1 MKLSAAFNHS
11 FSAGYSYVSQVYDVA
26 KLIPDLNGLYLCDP
40 EFLEFSKI
48 GSTAGNQVQT
58 IFNLLF
64 DGNFL
69 QASGAAPTLIPSDSQ
84 FNNRPSIEFSDAG
97 AQKLLFYRPV
107 QVGTIIIV
115 YLTRVSGSYL
125 VFAPRQMGN
134 NPPVFY
140 DAFPSGGSGLWAQE
154 PLANNSV
161 YDATSR
167 INSRLVSPTTFVP
180 LGSPR
185 VLSVTDISNSNQSES
200 ISGFGGSHR
209 DGGKSVQG
217 KIAAIITSASPCPL
231 DILAAVEAKLA
242 QIYINYNGVVLSSQ
256 PAFRV
261 FVGQFFSFDFA
272 TIAVDEFFDITAYTY
287 VAPSG
292 IGLSFTGSVLSGYVP
307 EVFEGEFTITIA
319 NSNSMVS
326 TFSFALEAVRPDPFI
341 LEFPQQSNI
350 SVSLSTLKDE
360 DDIPYGVYTDNV
372 GNITKWEDS
381 RRLPDKPLYVGS
393 TVDNVNQITYDGTK
407 SSFITNSSL
416 SPRTLLG
423 TSVSCKTFIWVY
435 KQKQIGERFMANGFP
450 DIFANG
456 VLWTTSNS
464 EEIFGTTAITQLNTR
479 VNKVGVNAFNYRLP
493 TEYGAIITATNNT
506 SSISFSGFTSQ
517 LKGELLYF
525 IGWSEALSDSE
536 LNIATHLLAEK
547 FFDSTLILFSTATE
561 FRYASDVIVNL
572 NKKVTEIAGNAVSY
586 EILVNHYSAII
597 TGDDLIFTCLT
608 DDFIS
613 FTIRAYTTTES
624 VTFSFNVSI
633 TLLTNQL
640 YISLKGLLNT
650 FSSFFIVTP
659 ETATLSG
666 GNILQLNEYRVNGQE
681 LLATN
686 LVNYITPTQLDGL
699 PAARFNIDGSSHLD
713 YGTPST
719 SSGYCFIMAYIRK
732 SGQTGAAFLFGQ
744 NSNNIFNSGNDGE
757 ILANDFF
764 GDVWANGAERE
775 RDYVLPEE
783 CLSVVIF
790 NSTDLVTI
798 NSIAKDR
805 VFEDRSVKGSVA
817 MFCIVDY
824 KISPT
829 SFSAIERSIRD
840 YYQPAKIVTLLNFDS
855 NIVDQSYRAKTLSS
869 NISVL
874 DTVTKKFGAAS
885 FPIAKNSVPAYV
897 QIPNDSDF
905 SFLSGDFTIAG
916 WLLTDRATTGSE
928 VVNIYTQQGLSLVFS
943 ADRLYLGR
951 SLILGLA
958 LFSVALPLSSTV
970 FNHIALTRQNGVLRL
985 YVGGVRVYEAADDY
999 EYRDWNTDAQ
1009 IGQATAITTSG
1020 LNINLDSFVVYRR
1033 ISLYNGVSFTPPSS
1047 AYVAS

>member
-11 FSAGYSYVSQVYDVA
+11 FSAGYSYVSQVYNVA
-26 KLIPDLNGLYLCDP
+26 KLIPDLNGLYLCDADY
-40 EFLEFSKI
+40 LEFSKI
-48 GSTAGNQVQT
+48 GVNNSNKVQT
-58 IFNLLF
+58 IYNLLF

-69 QASGAAPTLIPSDSQ
+69 QASGNNPTLITSDSQ
-84 FNNRPSIEFSDAG
+84 FNNQPSIDFDNSG
-97 AQKLLFYRPV
+97 TQRLLFHKPI
-107 QVGTIIIV
+107 QVGTLIVV

-125 VFAPRQMGN
+125 VFAPRQIGN
-134 NPPVFY
+134 NPPLLY
-140 DAFPSGGSGLWAQE
+140 DAFPSGGNSLWAQE

-167 INSRLVSPTTFVP
+167 INSRAVAPTTFVP
-180 LGSPR
+180 LNNPR
-185 VLSVTDISNSNQSES
+185 ILSVTNISNSNQSES

-231 DILAAVEAKLA
+231 DVLAAVEAKLA
-242 QIYINYNGVVLSSQ
+242 QIYVDYRGVVISSQ
-256 PAFRV
+256 PSFRI

-272 TIAVDEFFDITAYTY
+272 TIAIDEFFDITTYTY
-287 VAPSG
+287 VSPSG
-292 IGLSFTGSVLSGYVP
+292 LGLSFSGSILSGYVP
-307 EVFEGEFTITIA
+307 EVFDGRFTITIT
-319 NSNSMVS
+319 NSNNMVS
-326 TFSFALEAVRPDPFI
+326 TFSFALESVKADPF
-341 LEFPQQSNI
+341 LLGFPRQLDI
-350 SVSLSTLKDE
+350 SVSLSTLKDI
-360 DDIPYGVYTDNV
+360 DDIPYGIYTDSF

-381 RRLPDKPLYVGS
+381 RRLPDRPLYITS
-393 TVDNVNQITYDGTK
+393 TADSVNQITYNGTA

-416 SPRTLLG
+416 NPRLLSG

-435 KQKQIGERFMANGFP
+435 KQKQIGERFMANDFP

-456 VLWTTSNS
+456 VLWTTATSD
-464 EEIFGTTAITQLNTR
+464 EVFGTTAITQLNTK
-479 VNKVGVNAFNYRLP
+479 VNKVGVNAFNYQLP
-493 TEYGAIITATNNT
+493 TEYGAIITATNT
-506 SSISFSGFTSQ
+506 STSIPFNGFTSQ

-525 IGWSEALSDSE
+525 IGWSVALNETE
-536 LNIATHLLAEK
+536 LTAATHLLADK
-547 FFDSTLILFSTATE
+547 FFASTLLLFSTAIE
-561 FRYASDVIVNL
+561 YRYTSAVIVNL
-572 NKKVTEIAGNAVSY
+572 NKKVTEIAGNEVSY
-586 EILVNHYSAII
+586 EILVNHYSATIS
-597 TGDDLIFTCLT
+597 GNDLIFTCPT
-608 DDFIS
+608 DDFVS
-613 FTIRAYTTTES
+613 FTIRASTTTES
-624 VTFSFNVSI
+624 VTFSFSVSI

-640 YISLKGLLNT
+640 YINLKGLLNT

-659 ETATLSG
+659 ETSTLSS
-666 GNILQLNEYRVNGQE
+666 GNILQLNEYRANGQG

-686 LVNYITPTQLDGL
+686 VVNYVTPTQLDGL

-713 YGTPST
+713 FGIPNT

-732 SGQTGAAFLFGQ
+732 AGQTGAAFLFGQ
-744 NSNNIFNSGNDGE
+744 DSNNIFNSGNNGE
-757 ILANDFF
+757 LLANDFY

-775 RDYVLPEE
+775 RSYVLPEE
-783 CLSVVIF
+783 SLSVIIF

-824 KISPT
+824 KIAST
-829 SFSAIERSIRD
+829 SFSALERSVRD
-840 YYQPAKIVTLLNFDS
+840 YYQPAKIITLLNFDS
-855 NIVDQSYRAKTLSS
+855 SITDQSYRAKTLTS
-869 NISVL
+869 NISIL

-885 FPIAKNSVPAYV
+885 FPIAKNSAPAYV

-916 WLLTDRATTGSE
+916 WLLTNRATTGGE
-928 VVNIYTQQGLSLVFS
+928 VVNIYTQQGLSLFFS
-943 ADRLYLGR
+943 ANQLYLGR

-958 LFSVALPLSSTV
+958 LFSVALPLSAAT
-970 FNHIALTRQNGVLRL
+970 FNHIALTRQNGTLRL
-985 YVGGVRVYEAADDY
+985 YLNGSRVYEAADDY

-1033 ISLYNGVSFTPPSS
+1033 ISLYNGATFAPPIS
-1047 AYVAS
+1047 AYAV

>member
-11 FSAGYSYVSQVYDVA
+11 FSAGYSYSSQVYDVA

-40 EFLEFSKI
+40 NYLEFSKI
-48 GSTAGNQVQT
+48 GTNNSNQVQT
-58 IFNLLF
+58 IYNLLF

-69 QASGAAPTLIPSDSQ
+69 YASGGNPTLIASDNQ
-84 FNNRPSIEFSDAG
+84 FNSQPSINFTDSG
-97 AQKLLFYRPV
+97 TQRLLFNRPV
-107 QVGTIIIV
+107 QVGTLIVV

-125 VFAPRQMGN
+125 VFAPRQIGN
-134 NPPVFY
+134 SPPVLY
-140 DAFPSGGSGLWAQE
+140 DAFPSGGASLWAEE
-154 PLANNSV
+154 PLANDSV

-167 INSRLVSPTTFVP
+167 INSRSVSPTTFVP
-180 LGSPR
+180 LNNPR
-185 VLSVTDISNSNQSES
+185 ILSVTNISNSNQSES
-200 ISGFGGSHR
+200 VSGFGGSHR

-217 KIAAIITSASPCPL
+217 KIAAIITSSSPCPL
-231 DILAAVEAKLA
+231 DILATVEAKLA
-242 QIYINYNGVVLSSQ
+242 QIYVAYNGVVISSQ
-256 PAFRV
+256 PSFRV

-272 TIAVDEFFDITAYTY
+272 TIAVDEFFDITLYAYIS
-287 VAPSG
+287 PSG
-292 IGLSFTGSVLSGYVP
+292 LGLTFSGSVLSGYVT
-307 EVFEGEFTITIA
+307 EVFEGEITITIT

-326 TFSFALEAVRPDPFI
+326 TFSFELESVKADPFI
-341 LEFPQQSNI
+341 LDFPQQSNI
-350 SVSLSTLKDE
+350 SVALSTLKDG
-360 DDIPYGVYTDNV
+360 DDIPYGIYTDAF

-381 RRLPDKPLYVGS
+381 RRLPARPLYIAS
-393 TVDNVNQITYDGTK
+393 TTDSVNQITYDGTK
-407 SSFITNSSL
+407 ASFITNSSFNPRSL
-416 SPRTLLG
+416 SG

-435 KQKQIGERFMANGFP
+435 KQKQTGERFMANGFP

-456 VLWTTSNS
+456 VLWTTANS
-464 EEIFGTTAITQLNTR
+464 DEVFGTTAITQLNTK
-479 VNKVGVNAFNYRLP
+479 VNKIGVNAFNYQLP
-493 TEYGAIITATNNT
+493 IEYGTIIAATNAA
-506 SSISFSGFTSQ
+506 SSIGFSGFTSQ

-525 IGWSEALSDSE
+525 IGWSVALSETE
-536 LNIATHLLAEK
+536 LAEATHLLANK
-547 FFDSTLILFSTATE
+547 FFDSTLLLFSTATE
-561 FRYASDVIVNL
+561 FRYDSNVIVNL

-586 EILVNHYSAII
+586 EILVNHYSATI
-597 TGDDLIFTCLT
+597 TGDDLIFTCPT

-613 FTIRAYTTTES
+613 FTIRAYTDTES

-640 YISLKGLLNT
+640 YINLKGLLNT

-659 ETATLSG
+659 DVVTLSG
-666 GNILQLNEYRVNGQE
+666 GNILQLDEYRTNGQE

-686 LVNYITPTQLDGL
+686 VVNYITPTQLDGL
-699 PAARFNIDGSSHLD
+699 PAARFNINGSSHLD

-719 SSGYCFIMAYIRK
+719 SSGYCFVMAYIRK
-732 SGQTGAAFLFGQ
+732 AGQTGAAFLFGQ

-757 ILANDFF
+757 LLANDFF

-775 RDYVLPEE
+775 KNYVLPEE
-783 CLSVVIF
+783 SLSVVIF
-790 NSTDLVTI
+790 NSTNLVTI

-824 KISPT
+824 KIEPEL
-829 SFSAIERSIRD
+829 FAPIESSIRD

-855 NIVDQSYRAKTLSS
+855 SIVDQSYRAKTLTS

-874 DTVTKKFGAAS
+874 DTVAKRFGAAS
-885 FPIAKNSVPAYV
+885 FPISKNSAPAYV
-897 QIPNDSDF
+897 QIPNDSDY
-905 SFLSGDFTIAG
+905 SFLSSDFTIAG
-916 WLLTDRATTGSE
+916 WLLTNRATTGSE
-928 VVNIYTQQGLSLVFS
+928 VVNIYTQQGLSLFFS

-1033 ISLYNGVSFTPPSS
+1033 ISLYNGASFAPPSS
-1047 AYVAS
+1047 AYAV

>member
-11 FSAGYSYVSQVYDVA
+11 FSDGYSYTSQVYDVA

-40 EFLEFSKI
+40 EYLEFSKI
-48 GSTAGNQVQT
+48 GTTGDNNQVQT
-58 IFNLLF
+58 IYNLLF
-64 DGNFL
+64 DGNYL
-69 QASGAAPTLIPSDSQ
+69 QATSNRPTLIPNDSQ
-84 FNNRPSIEFSDAG
+84 FNNQPSINFSDTG
-97 AQKLLFYRPV
+97 NQQLFFNRPIN
-107 QVGTIIIV
+107 VGTIILV
-115 YLTRVSGSYL
+115 YLTRESGSFLIY
-125 VFAPRQMGN
+125 APRQTLGD
-134 NPPVFY
+134 PPFLY
-140 DAFPSGGSGLWAQE
+140 DAFPSGGASLWSEQ
-154 PLANNSV
+154 PLAGNSI
-161 YDATSR
+161 YNATSR
-167 INSRLVSPTTFVP
+167 INSRAVAPTTFVP
-180 LGSPR
+180 LNTSR
-185 VLSVTDISNSNQSES
+185 ILSVTNISNSNEYET
-200 ISGFGGSHR
+200 ITGFGGKNGTSNF
-209 DGGKSVQG
+209 SVRG
-217 KIAAIITSASPCPL
+217 KIAAIITSSSPCPL
-231 DILAAVEAKLA
+231 DILASVEAKLA
-242 QIYINYNGVVLSSQ
+242 QIYIAYNGVVISSQ
-256 PAFRV
+256 PSFRE
-261 FVGQFFSFDFA
+261 FVGAYFSFDFA
-272 TIAVDEFFDITAYTY
+272 TIAIDEFFDITSYSY
-287 VAPSG
+287 ISPSG
-292 IGLSFTGSVLSGYVP
+292 LGLSFTGSVLSGYIP
-307 EVFEGEFTITIA
+307 EVFDGSFSISIT

-326 TFSFALEAVRPDPFI
+326 YFSFSLETVIADPFI
-341 LEFPQQSNI
+341 LDLPQQSNI
-350 SVSLSTLKDE
+350 AVSLSTLKDV
-360 DDIPYGVYTDNV
+360 DDIPYGIYTDNF
-372 GNITKWEDS
+372 GNIIKWEDS
-381 RRLPDKPLYVGS
+381 RRLPDKPLYVTS
-393 TVDNVNQITYDGTK
+393 TADSVNQITYNGTT

-416 SPRTLLG
+416 NPRSLSG
-423 TSVSCKTFIWVY
+423 TSVNCKTFIWVY
-435 KQKQIGERFMANGFP
+435 KQKQTGERFMANGFP

-456 VLWTTSNS
+456 VLWTTGTSDDV
-464 EEIFGTTAITQLNTR
+464 FGTTGITQLNTK
-479 VNKVGVNAFNYRLP
+479 VNKVGVNTFNYRQP
-493 TEYGAIITATNNT
+493 IDYGAIIAATNAA
-506 SSISFSGFTSQ
+506 SSIGFSGFSSQ

-525 IGWSEALSDSE
+525 IGWSVALSEAE
-536 LNIATHLLAEK
+536 LAEATHLLANK
-547 FFDSTLILFSTATE
+547 FFDSTLLLFNTSTE
-561 FRYASDVIVNL
+561 FRYSSDVIVNL

-640 YISLKGLLNT
+640 YINLKGLLNT

-659 ETATLSG
+659 DVTTLSS
-666 GNILQLNEYRVNGQE
+666 GNILQLDEYRTNGQE
-681 LLATN
+681 LLGAN
-686 LVNYITPTQLDGL
+686 AVNYTTPTQLDGL
-699 PAARFNIDGSSHLD
+699 PAARFEIDGSSHLD
-713 YGTPST
+713 FGTPSS

-732 SGQTGAAFLFGQ
+732 AGQTGTAFLFGQ
-744 NSNNIFNSGNDGE
+744 DSNNIFNSGNNGE
-757 ILANDFF
+757 LLANDFY

-783 CLSVVIF
+783 SLSVVIF

-916 WLLTDRATTGSE
+916 WLLTDQATNGE
-928 VVNIYTQQGLSLVFS
+928 VVNIYTQQGISLFFS

-970 FNHIALTRQNGVLRL
+970 FSHIALTRQNEILRL
-985 YVGGVRVYEAADDY
+985 YVSGVRVYEAADDY

-1009 IGQATAITTSG
+1009 IGQATPIATSG

-1033 ISLYNGVSFTPPSS
+1033 ISLYNGASFTPPSS
-1047 AYVAS
+1047 AYAAS